1 MNRLQAALQTA
12 KQVGAAGLV
21 DEVAGTVGAVDAG
34 S

>member
-12 KQVGAAGLV
+12 NEIGAAGLV